1 MGDLRIVGTAH
12 VSQKSV
18 DEVRAA
24 MEEFRPD
31 VVAVELDPARYA
43 VLKQEETPP
52 DVANVLKSHQFTE
65 LLVQWTLAHLQR
77 RIGMEVGVEPGA
89 EMKAA
94 IQEAEARHLP
104 LALVDRDI
112 RITLNRFW
120 HSLTLLEK
128 LKMGYA
134 LAVSLFSTETGE
146 IDVEELK
153 RDDMISLALQ
163 EFRKFA
169 PHGAQALIDERD
181 AYLAGQLLAL
191 TGRHERVLAVVG
203 AGHVEGIRKLLAS
216 PETIPPQDT
225 LTGTKKGLPWGIIF
239 GVLVLGLFVLLVS
252 AIAFSGVGT
261 DLLIRAFVYWILIHG
276 VLAAGFA
283 LLAGGHP
290 LSALTAFAVSW
301 ATALHPLIAA
311 GWFTVPVEAK
321 IRKPTA
327 ADFRRIME
335 AETFRE
341 MREVPLFRVIFVAA
355 LTNVG
360 SMLGTFL
367 YFIFIFP
374 ALGIDPGT
382 LLATGLA
389 NLWNAL
395 TGLFPM

>member
-1 MGDLRIVGTAH
+1 MGELRIVGTAH

-18 DEVRAA
+18 EAVRAA

-31 VVAVELDPARYA
+31 VVAVELDPARFA
-43 VLKQEETPP
+43 VLKQQEEPP
-52 DVANVLKSHQFTE
+52 AIADVLKSHQFTE

-77 RIGMEVGVEPGA
+77 RIGIEVGVEPGA

-134 LAVSLFSTETGE
+134 LAVSLVSTETQE
-146 IDVEELK
+146 IDVEELT
-153 RDDMISLALQ
+153 REDVISLALQ

-181 AYLAGQLLAL
+181 AYLARQLLAL
-191 TGRHERVLAVVG
+191 TSRHERVLAIVG
-203 AGHVEGIRKLLAS
+203 AGHVEGIRKLLS
-216 PETIPPQDT
+216 VPGTIPPLES
-225 LTGTKKGLPWGIIF
+225 LTGTKKGLPWGMIT
-239 GVLVLGLFVLLVS
+239 GVLVLGLFVLLVT
-252 AIAFSGVGT
+252 AIAFSGVGF
-261 DLLIRAFVYWILIHG
+261 DLLVRAFLYWVVIHG

-301 ATALHPLIAA
+301 MTALHPLIAA

-321 IRKPTA
+321 IRKPTT

-335 AETFRE
+335 SETFAE
-341 MREVPLFRVIFVAA
+341 MREVPLFRVILVAA

-374 ALGIDPGT
+374 ALGIDPGVLLSTGLGNAWGWMQT
-382 LLATGLA
+382 LL
-389 NLWNAL
+389 
-395 TGLFPM
+395 P

>member
-1 MGDLRIVGTAH
+1 MGELRIVGTAH

-18 DEVRAA
+18 GEVRAA

-31 VVAVELDPARYA
+31 VVAVELDPARFA
-43 VLKQEETPP
+43 VLKQQEEPP
-52 DVANVLKSHQFTE
+52 AIADVLKSHQFTE

-120 HSLTLLEK
+120 HSLSLLER

-134 LAVSLFSTETGE
+134 LAVSLVSTETQE
-146 IDVEELK
+146 IDVEELT
-153 RDDMISLALQ
+153 RQDVISLALE
-163 EFRKFA
+163 EFRKFS
-169 PHGAQALIDERD
+169 PRGAQALIDERD

-191 TGRHERVLAVVG
+191 TGRHERVLAIVG
-203 AGHVEGIRKLLAS
+203 AGHVEGIRKYLAA
-216 PETIPPQDT
+216 PETIPPQES
-225 LTGTKKGLPWGIIF
+225 LTGTRKGLPYGTIL
-239 GVLVLGLFVLLVS
+239 GVLVLVLFALLVI
-252 AIAFSGVGT
+252 AIAFSGVGF
-261 DLLIRAFVYWILIHG
+261 DLLVRAFVYWVVIHG
-276 VLAAGFA
+276 VLAAGCA

-301 ATALHPLIAA
+301 MTALHPLIAA
-311 GWFTVPVEAK
+311 GWFTVPVEAR
-321 IRKPTA
+321 IRKPTV
-327 ADFRRIME
+327 ADFRRIMDSE
-335 AETFRE
+335 NFRE
-341 MREVPLFRVIFVAA
+341 MREVPLFRVILVAA

-367 YFIFIFP
+367 YFVFIFP
-374 ALGIDPGT
+374 ALGIDPGV
-382 LLATGLA
+382 LLSTGLG
-389 NLWNAL
+389 NAWGWVQ
-395 TGLFPM
+395 TLFL

>member
-1 MGDLRIVGTAH
+1 MGELRIVGTAH
-12 VSQKSV
+12 VSQRSV
-18 DEVRAA
+18 EAVRAA
-24 MEEFRPD
+24 MEEFHPD
-31 VVAVELDPARYA
+31 VVAIELDPARYA
-43 VLKQEETPP
+43 VLKQQEEPP
-52 DVANVLKSHQFTE
+52 AIADVLKSHQFTE

-120 HSLTLLEK
+120 HSLSLLEK

-134 LAVSLFSTETGE
+134 LAVSLVSTETQE
-146 IDVEELK
+146 IDVEELT
-153 RDDMISLALQ
+153 REDVISLALQ
-163 EFRKFA
+163 EFRKFS

-191 TGRHERVLAVVG
+191 TGRHERVLAIVG
-203 AGHVEGIRKLLAS
+203 AGHVEGIRKLLAA
-216 PETIPPQDT
+216 PGTIPPQES
-225 LTGTKKGLPWGIIF
+225 LTGMKKGLPWGMIA
-239 GVLVLGLFVLLVS
+239 GVLVLGLFVLLVT
-252 AIAFSGVGT
+252 AIAFSGVGFE
-261 DLLIRAFVYWILIHG
+261 LLVQALLYWVVIHG

-301 ATALHPLIAA
+301 MTALHPLIAA
-311 GWFTVPVEAK
+311 GWFVVPVEAK

-335 AETFRE
+335 AETFSE
-341 MREVPLFRVIFVAA
+341 MREVPLFRVILVAA

-360 SMLGTFL
+360 SMLATFL

-374 ALGIDPGT
+374 ALGIEPGM
-382 LLATGLA
+382 LLATGFA
-389 NLWNAL
+389 NLGNAL
-395 TGLFPM
+395 TGLFS

>member
-1 MGDLRIVGTAH
+1 MGELRIVGTAH

-18 DEVRAA
+18 EAVRAA

-31 VVAVELDPARYA
+31 VVAVELDPARFA
-43 VLKQEETPP
+43 VLKQQEEPP
-52 DVANVLKSHQFTE
+52 AIADVLKSHQFTE

-77 RIGMEVGVEPGA
+77 RIGIEVGVEPGA

-134 LAVSLFSTETGE
+134 LAVSLVSTETQE
-146 IDVEELK
+146 IDVEELT
-153 RDDMISLALQ
+153 REDVISLALQ

-181 AYLAGQLLAL
+181 AYLARQLLAL
-191 TGRHERVLAVVG
+191 TSRHERVLAIVG
-203 AGHVEGIRKLLAS
+203 AGHVEGIRKLLS
-216 PETIPPQDT
+216 VPGTIPPLES
-225 LTGTKKGLPWGIIF
+225 LTGTKKGLPWGMIT
-239 GVLVLGLFVLLVS
+239 GVLVLGLFVLLVT
-252 AIAFSGVGT
+252 AIAFSGVGF
-261 DLLIRAFVYWILIHG
+261 DLLVRAFLYWVVIHG

-301 ATALHPLIAA
+301 MTALHPLIAA

-321 IRKPTA
+321 IRKPTT

-335 AETFRE
+335 SETFAE
-341 MREVPLFRVIFVAA
+341 MREVPLFRVILVAA

-374 ALGIDPGT
+374 ALGIDPGV
-382 LLATGLA
+382 LLSTGLG
-389 NLWNAL
+389 NAWEY
-395 TGLFPM
+395 

>member
-1 MGDLRIVGTAH
+1 MGELRIVGTAH

-18 DEVRAA
+18 EEVRGA
-24 MEEFRPD
+24 MEEFHPD
-31 VVAVELDPARYA
+31 VVAIELDPARYA
-43 VLKQEETPP
+43 VLKQEEKPP
-52 DVANVLKSHQFTE
+52 AVADVLKSNQFTE

-120 HSLTLLEK
+120 YSLSFLEK

-134 LAVSLFSTETGE
+134 LAVSLVSTETQE
-146 IDVEELK
+146 IDVEELT
-153 RDDMISLALQ
+153 REDVISLALQ
-163 EFRKFA
+163 EFRKFS

-191 TGRHERVLAVVG
+191 TGRHERVLAIVG
-203 AGHVEGIRKLLAS
+203 AGHVEGIRKLLAA
-216 PETIPPQDT
+216 PGTIPPQES
-225 LTGTKKGLPWGIIF
+225 LTGMKKGLPWGTIA

-252 AIAFSGVGT
+252 AIAFSGVGFE
-261 DLLIRAFVYWILIHG
+261 LLVQALLYWVVIHG

-301 ATALHPLIAA
+301 MTALHPLIAA
-311 GWFTVPVEAK
+311 GWFVVPVEAK

-335 AETFRE
+335 AETFSE
-341 MREVPLFRVIFVAA
+341 MREVPLFRVILVAA

-360 SMLGTFL
+360 SMLATFL

-374 ALGIDPGT
+374 ALGIEPGM
-382 LLATGLA
+382 LLATGFA
-389 NLWNAL
+389 NLGNAL
-395 TGLFPM
+395 TGLFP

>member
-1 MGDLRIVGTAH
+1 MGELRIVGTAH

-18 DEVRAA
+18 DEVREA
-24 MEEFRPD
+24 MDEFRPD

-43 VLKQEETPP
+43 VLNQQEEPP
-52 DVANVLKSHQFTE
+52 AIADVLKSHQFTE
-65 LLVQWTLAHLQR
+65 LLVQWSLAHLQR

-120 HSLTLLEK
+120 HSLSLLEK

-134 LAVSLFSTETGE
+134 LAVSMVSSDSEK
-146 IDVEELK
+146 IDVEELT
-153 RDDMISLALQ
+153 REDMITLALQ
-163 EFRKFA
+163 EFRKFS
-169 PHGAQALIDERD
+169 PRGAQALIDERD

-191 TGRHERVLAVVG
+191 TSRHERVLAIVG
-203 AGHVEGIRKLLAS
+203 AGHVEGIRKLLAA
-216 PETIPPQDT
+216 PQTIPAQES
-225 LTGTKKGLPWGIIF
+225 LTGTKKGLPWGLIL
-239 GVLVLGLFVLLVS
+239 GVLVLVLFALLII
-252 AIAFSGVGT
+252 AIAFSGVGF
-261 DLLIRAFVYWILIHG
+261 DVLVQAFLYWVVIHG

-301 ATALHPLIAA
+301 MTALHPLIAA

-321 IRKPTA
+321 IRKPTI

-335 AETFRE
+335 AESFRE
-341 MREVPLFRVIFVAA
+341 MREVPLFRVILVAA
-355 LTNVG
+355 MTNVG

-367 YFIFIFP
+367 YFVFIFP
-374 ALGIDPGT
+374 ALGIDPGV
-382 LLATGLA
+382 LLATGLG
-389 NLWNAL
+389 NAWAWL
-395 TGLFPM
+395 QSLFV

>member
-1 MGDLRIVGTAH
+1 MGELRIVGTAH

-18 DEVRAA
+18 EAVRAA

-31 VVAVELDPARYA
+31 VVAVELDPARFA
-43 VLKQEETPP
+43 VLKQQEEPP
-52 DVANVLKSHQFTE
+52 AIADVLKSHQFTE

-77 RIGMEVGVEPGA
+77 RIGIEVGVEPGA

-134 LAVSLFSTETGE
+134 LAVSLVSTETQE
-146 IDVEELK
+146 IDVEELT
-153 RDDMISLALQ
+153 REDVISLALQ

-181 AYLAGQLLAL
+181 AYLARQLLAL
-191 TGRHERVLAVVG
+191 TSRHERVLAIVG
-203 AGHVEGIRKLLAS
+203 AGHVEGIRKLLS
-216 PETIPPQDT
+216 VPGTIPPLES
-225 LTGTKKGLPWGIIF
+225 LTGTKKGLPWGMIT
-239 GVLVLGLFVLLVS
+239 GVLVLGLFVLLVT
-252 AIAFSGVGT
+252 AIAFSGVGF
-261 DLLIRAFVYWILIHG
+261 DLLVRAFLYWVVIHG

-301 ATALHPLIAA
+301 MTALHPLIAA

-321 IRKPTA
+321 IRKPTT

-335 AETFRE
+335 SETFAE
-341 MREVPLFRVIFVAA
+341 MREVPLFRVILVAA

-374 ALGIDPGT
+374 ALGIDPGV
-382 LLATGLA
+382 LLSTGLG
-389 NLWNAL
+389 NAWEYL
-395 TGLFPM
+395 QLLFS

>member
-1 MGDLRIVGTAH
+1 MGELRIVGTAH

-18 DEVRAA
+18 DQVQAA
-24 MEEFRPD
+24 MEEFHPD
-31 VVAVELDPARYA
+31 VVAIELDPARYA
-43 VLKQEETPP
+43 ALKQQGEPP
-52 DVANVLKSHQFTE
+52 AVADVLKSHQFTE

-104 LALVDRDI
+104 IALVDRDI

-120 HSLTLLEK
+120 HSLSLLEK

-134 LAVSLFSTETGE
+134 LAVSLVSTETQE
-146 IDVEELK
+146 IDVEELTQ
-153 RDDMISLALQ
+153 DDVISLAIQ

-181 AYLAGQLLAL
+181 AYLARQLLAL
-191 TGRHERVLAVVG
+191 TGGHERVLAIVG
-203 AGHVEGIRKLLAS
+203 AGHVEGIRKLLAA
-216 PETIPPQDT
+216 PGTIPPLES
-225 LTGTKKGLPWGIIF
+225 LTGTKKGLPWGLILGI
-239 GVLVLGLFVLLVS
+239 LVLGLFVLLVT
-252 AIAFSGVGT
+252 AIAFSGVGF
-261 DLLIRAFVYWILIHG
+261 DVLVRAFLYWVVIHG

-301 ATALHPLIAA
+301 MTALHPLLAA

-321 IRKPTA
+321 IRKPTG

-335 AETFRE
+335 ARSFSE
-341 MREVPLFRVIFVAA
+341 MRQVPLFRVILVAA

-374 ALGIDPGT
+374 ALGIEPGT
-382 LLATGLA
+382 LLATGFANLA
-389 NLWNAL
+389 NAL
-395 TGLFPM
+395 AGLLP